1 MSRFVYFVAALA
13 LVAAASGW
21 SLLGWEWSHENS
33 NGPQVVAGN
42 SVPAMPET
50 CAYFTEVGEMLSA
63 SLRDEPTGGAGVLLE
78 FPLLTDRMEAIL
90 SLREQACNQTAH

>member
-33 NGPQVVAGN
+33 NGPQVVVGD
-42 SVPAMPET
+42 SIPAMPET
-50 CAYFTEVGEMLSA
+50 CAYFTDLGEMLSA
-63 SLRDEPTGGAGVLLE
+63 DLGENPPAILAAPVLM
-78 FPLLTDRMEAIL
+78 DRMESIL
-90 SLREQACNQTAH
+90 SLREQACDQTLH